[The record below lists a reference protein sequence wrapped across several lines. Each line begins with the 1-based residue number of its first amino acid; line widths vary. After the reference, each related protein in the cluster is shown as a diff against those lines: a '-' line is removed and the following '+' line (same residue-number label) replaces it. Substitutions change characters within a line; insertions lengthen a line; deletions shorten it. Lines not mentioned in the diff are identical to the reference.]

1 MPSSPQLSL
10 MTQILNLE
18 GVYVLNY
25 SIIENIGIF
34 VSVEEENKDA
44 ICPNC
49 QRVTRKIHKNIDA
62 TIQDISMGNQDV
74 FLKVNRPQMRCK
86 HCNHKFT
93 KTLSFADKG
102 AHYTKRFGEK
112 IIKEV
117 LNSDIRNTAKN
128 NNISEQQIET
138 MLKHLYEEV
147 RQEKP
152 QGLRKLGI
160 DEIAFVKGQKN
171 YCVVLVNLETGK
183 IVGMVEKRTEEV
195 LSDYLKTWGSE
206 VLKGIE
212 EVSIDLWRPYKNI
225 ANKLME
231 QAEVVADRFHVMK
244 QINDELDK
252 DRRKIKR
259 ENIKKKNKKNKKIIE
274 VLKKAKYALL
284 KNSEDLNEEQ
294 KLKIQEIQKN
304 LPELY
309 AKYQG
314 KEKLRMI
321 FEKPL
326 NWANGLFEICE
337 WLRDFKLLFPN
348 SYGTIRRWIGE
359 IIAYFDNRTT
369 QGMVEGINN
378 KLKLI
383 KRRGFGF
390 RNFSNFRMICYLNSH
405 AN

>member
-10 MTQILNLE
+10 MTKILNLK
-18 GVYVLNY
+18 GVYALNY
-25 SIIENIGIF
+25 SITDNVGIF
-34 VSVEEENKDA
+34 ISVEEENKEA

-49 QRVTRKIHKNIDA
+49 QRTTQKIHKNIDA
-62 TIQDISMGNQDV
+62 TLQDIQMGNQDV

-93 KTLSFADKG
+93 KKLSFADKG
-102 AHYTKRFGEK
+102 TNYTRRFRDK
-112 IIKEV
+112 VIKEV
-117 LNSDIRNTAKN
+117 LNSDIRNTARN

-138 MLKHLYEEV
+138 MLKHLYQEMRE
-147 RQEKP
+147 EKP
-152 QGLRKLGI
+152 QGLKKLGI

-183 IVGMVEKRTEEV
+183 IIGMVEKRTEEA
-195 LSDYLKTWGSE
+195 LSDYLKSWGSD
-206 VLKGIE
+206 VLQGIE

-225 ANKLME
+225 ADKLIE

-252 DRRKIKR
+252 ERRKINR
-259 ENIKKKNKKNKKIIE
+259 ENIKNKSKKSKKVIE

-294 KLKIQEIQKN
+294 KLKIQEIQEN
-304 LPELY
+304 IPELY
-309 AKYQG
+309 AKYQV
-314 KEKLRMI
+314 KEDFREI

-326 NWANGLFEICE
+326 NWVDGLFEICD
-337 WLRDFKLLFPN
+337 WLKDYKSLFPGI
-348 SYGTIRRWIGE
+348 SGTIQRWMGE

-390 RNFSNFRMICYLNSH
+390 RNFSNFKMISYLNSH
-405 AN
+405 AS